1 MTTLD
6 AVLRRLAGDLD
17 TLGVRWA
24 LVGGL
29 AVSARAEPR
38 TTRDVDVVVAAD
50 TDREAE
56 AVVLGLRQRGYRDAG
71 QMLEHDVTG
80 RLATMRMT
88 GPVADAVVDLIFA
101 STGIEQE
108 IAAGATVVDVL
119 PGVSVR
125 VASVAHL
132 LAMKILAGRLQ
143 DDADAASLLGQAS
156 RADLAAARDALRLIT
171 ARGTHRQKPLIEHFE
186 RLVERAARDRRT

>member
-6 AVLRRLAGDLD
+6 DVLRRLAGDLEAMQ
-17 TLGVRWA
+17 VRWA

-38 TTRDVDVVVAAD
+38 TTRDVDVVVAVAGD
-50 TDREAE
+50 PEAE

-71 QMLEHDVTG
+71 QMLEHAVTG

-101 STGIEQE
+101 STGIEPE
-108 IAAGATVVDVL
+108 IATAATAVEVL
-119 PGVSVR
+119 PGVTLR
-125 VASVAHL
+125 VASVPHL
-132 LAMKILAGRLQ
+132 LAMKVLAGRLQ
-143 DDADAASLLGQAS
+143 DDADAASLLGQATA
-156 RADLAAARDALRLIT
+156 ADLDAAREALRLIT
-171 ARGTHRQKPLIEHFE
+171 ARGTHRQKPLLE
-186 RLVERAARDRRT
+186 RLERIVERAAREHGA